1 MAMFY
6 RFLDFINVMTYDY
19 HGAWD
24 PFTGHNSPLYRSSV
38 DQGDNI
44 YYNVVSETFIN
55 IHIYIYIYHYKI
67 SL

>member
-1 MAMFY
+1 
-6 RFLDFINVMTYDY
+6 MTYDY

-55 IHIYIYIYHYKI
+55 IHTYIYIEIYHYNNI
-67 SL
+67 I